1 MSYTRDYLEKSAGV
15 EELRG
20 IMRSLGGTPRL
31 LNKTQLIDAILKLQT
46 GESLPEEQNN
56 NKRGRKPRDF
66 KKNFGDD
73 YTPDNFDDTDVE
85 VKEEVEYVDESVS
98 YIKGILELHVDG
110 YGFLRGDNY
119 ESDPCSDVHVSKN
132 TIKYFRLRRGD
143 YIEGTAERQRDNNTP
158 SLKSIKTLNGYP
170 FAVFQGIHDEKMLQI
185 TKN

>member
-85 VKEEVEYVDESVS
+85 VK
-98 YIKGILELHVDG
+98 KKLNTLTKAFLILKL
-110 YGFLRGDNY
+110 L
-119 ESDPCSDVHVSKN
+119 
-132 TIKYFRLRRGD
+132 
-143 YIEGTAERQRDNNTP
+143 
-158 SLKSIKTLNGYP
+158 
-170 FAVFQGIHDEKMLQI
+170 
-185 TKN
+185 